1 MNVSRV
7 FMLSLHYYITFILLI
22 IHSLKQV
29 AVHST
34 LMALNMKEFLS
45 TGRFLQEKYSSKSFH
60 DLPTQALA
68 LPIITK
74 TFDWAESKFP
84 GRSS

>member
-22 IHSLKQV
+22 HSLKQV

-34 LMALNMKEFLS
+34 LHGIKHERVSTNREVPARKPLFKVISWSSHSGLS
-45 TGRFLQEKYSSKSFH
+45 PPHHNKS
-60 DLPTQALA
+60 
-68 LPIITK
+68 I
-74 TFDWAESKFP
+74 
-84 GRSS
+84 